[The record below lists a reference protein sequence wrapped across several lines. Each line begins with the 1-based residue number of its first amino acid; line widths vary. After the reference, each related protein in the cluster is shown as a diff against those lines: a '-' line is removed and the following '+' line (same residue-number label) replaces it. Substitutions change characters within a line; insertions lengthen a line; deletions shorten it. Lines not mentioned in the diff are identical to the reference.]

1 MGIAQS
7 KIRGMALTVKTQR
20 ARVKKRLVSE
30 SGIES
35 SVIKKRILNVKR
47 GIVKMEIPAI
57 ALKNG
62 VKLVEPLSIEKNLFA
77 IKNIKAV

>member
-1 MGIAQS
+1 
-7 KIRGMALTVKTQR
+7 
-20 ARVKKRLVSE
+20 
-30 SGIES
+30 
-35 SVIKKRILNVKR
+35 
-47 GIVKMEIPAI
+47 MEIPAI